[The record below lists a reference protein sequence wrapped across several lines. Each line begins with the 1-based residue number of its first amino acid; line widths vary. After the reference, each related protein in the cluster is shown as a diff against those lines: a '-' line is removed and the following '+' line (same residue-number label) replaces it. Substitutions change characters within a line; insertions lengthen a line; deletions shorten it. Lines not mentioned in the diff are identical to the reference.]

1 MSTPHSLPDTP
12 PEGGNNPQAP
22 GNAIAWALHLCQLN
36 RDAEAIA
43 VLQQGLGQHPG
54 NRKMTLLLA
63 RCLRNEGQYQS
74 AHDLLAPLLAQA
86 PDDID
91 LLKLWATVLQTQ
103 GRLPQALAALQ
114 QVLQL
119 LNERP
124 FTTPSVTPEPAR
136 VDPDQDLA
144 LLWET
149 LGQLA
154 SAGVHAFATAGTL
167 LGLVREKRLLSN
179 DKDFDIGLPWPEV
192 PTAMAC
198 LQQHGWRELQC
209 SNGLNNPRAF
219 IHPTSG
225 LGLDLCAFAEDS
237 HTGGC
242 VGGFWMSGIPPHWN
256 RLTDY
261 PALRLQLHNG
271 PSGRH
276 WSLQDPSAWLT
287 ALYGPN
293 WQIPDTHFDS
303 SISAHNLRGFSELNQ
318 CYALLRIADAWHSG
332 QLPKA
337 LRATRA
343 ALSHQPNNSL
353 LRTVEETLSR
363 NTAEASD

>member
-1 MSTPHSLPDTP
+1 MSTPYSLPDTP
-12 PEGGNNPQAP
+12 AEGGSNPQAP
-22 GNAIAWALHLCQLN
+22 GSAIACALHLCQLN

-43 VLQQGLGQHPG
+43 VLQQGLVQYPG

-63 RCLRNEGQYQS
+63 RCLRNQGQYQS

-91 LLKLWATVLQTQ
+91 LFKLWATVLQTL

-124 FTTPSVTPEPAR
+124 VTHRPTTPEPIK
-136 VDPDQDLA
+136 VDPDQDLV
-144 LLWET
+144 LLWQT
-149 LGQLA
+149 LSQLA
-154 SAGVHAFATAGTL
+154 AAGVHAFATAGTL
-167 LGLVREKRLLSN
+167 LGLVREKRLLPN
-179 DKDFDIGLPWPEV
+179 DKDFDIGLPWAELPA
-192 PTAMAC
+192 AMAC

-209 SNGLNNPRAF
+209 SNGLSNPRAF
-219 IHPTSG
+219 IHPASG

-237 HTGGC
+237 HAGGC
-242 VGGFWMSGIPPHWN
+242 VGGFWMSNIPLHWN

-261 PALRLQLHNG
+261 PALRLQLRDG
-271 PSGRH
+271 PSGRL
-276 WSLQDPSAWLT
+276 WSLQAPSTWLA

-293 WQIPDTHFDS
+293 WQIRDAHFDS
-303 SISAHNLRGFSELNQ
+303 SISAHNLRGFSELTQ

-343 ALSHQPNNSL
+343 ALHHQPDNPL
-353 LRTVEETLSR
+353 LCTVQATLSR
-363 NTAEASD
+363 HTADATD